1 MVFFLVVNAF
11 IKKETFTLS
20 VSPTLNIITI
30 RLNTI
35 NK

>member
-1 MVFFLVVNAF
+1 MVYSLVVNTF
-11 IKKETFTLS
+11 IKKETVALS
-20 VSPTLNIITI
+20 VSPTLNIITP